1 MVLAALQKVDN
12 AARNDMEQHCISR
25 AKWHGA
31 GRNRYREQGTG
42 LPRQTRITGRAV
54 HRGSAELGAAERQAA
69 ARGRSAL
76 LLLYRRVW
84 GIGNAFDMPD
94 GPN

>member
-1 MVLAALQKVDN
+1 MVRAALQKVDN
-12 AARNDMEQHCISR
+12 AARNDMELHCISR
-25 AKWHGA
+25 AKWHAA
-31 GRNRYREQGTG
+31 GRNRYREQVAG
-42 LPRQTRITGRAV
+42 LLRQTRITGRAV
-54 HRGSAELGAAERQAA
+54 HRGSAELGAAVRQAA

-84 GIGNAFDMPD
+84 GIGCAFNVPD